1 MGDKVPFDS
10 TVLVKTTRD
19 GEQFTETLRAQSLGR
34 NQYQLL
40 SSPFYALDISIGDIV
55 RATKVSGQCEFKKVI
70 TKSGTCT
77 VRLRFLEE
85 ILPDDE
91 NDKIIK
97 ALKSFGCQVDS
108 LTPRFYSVNIPITIR
123 LEAITSFLKDCDVP
137 WEYGDPS
144 LKADGFQTGLKK
156 MIASRF
162 KWRP

>member
-1 MGDKVPFDS
+1 MGDKDTSDS
-10 TVLVKTTRD
+10 TVLMKTTRD
-19 GEQFTETLRAQSLGR
+19 GEVFTEILRTQSLGR

-77 VRLRFLEE
+77 VRLRFLDD
-85 ILPDDE
+85 IMPDDE

-97 ALKSFGCQVDS
+97 ALRSFGCQVDS
-108 LTPRFYSVNIPITIR
+108 LTPRFYSVNIPITLR

-137 WEYGDPS
+137 WECGDPS